1 MDLLGAAHDS
11 FSKDTYN
18 IFKKR
23 LDEAKNERD
32 ILQYLNANIYLFNVL
47 DHAWNG
53 KYGKANFQFGSDY
66 IADFIILSAHSG
78 AWIIRLIEAQ
88 SPTDTIYTKQYNET
102 KGLREARRQ
111 ISEWKQW
118 VNSHQQQFRESL
130 ATVVD
135 DDAPAYCSNA
145 SLHRRAKTELV
156 DLATPVRIEYSA
168 LIGRRE
174 FRDTKK
180 NQLANVNYDFDIIT
194 YDRLLDWAKSVST
207 AMSEKEC

>member
-1 MDLLGAAHDS
+1 MDLLGAAHES
-11 FSKDTYN
+11 FTKDTYR
-18 IFKKR
+18 IFKKC
-23 LDEAKNERD
+23 LDGAKNERD
-32 ILQYLNANIYLFNVL
+32 ILQYLNANIYLFSIL

-88 SPTDTIYTKQYNET
+88 SPTDPIYTKQYNET

-111 ISEWKQW
+111 ISEWKHW
-118 VNSHQQQFRESL
+118 VESHPQQFIEAL
-130 ATVVD
+130 ANIVD
-135 DDAPAYCSNA
+135 DRAPAYCSNV
-145 SLHRRAKTELV
+145 SLHQRAKTELV
-156 DLATPVRIEYSA
+156 DFRTPIRIEHSA

-207 AMSEKEC
+207 AIGEQEC